1 MNVNTVTQAVYSDK
15 NQEIMDGHKVL
26 HGLNSCN
33 WAGFHQWRKADR
45 KVKKGAKGCA
55 ILMVCDKKKE
65 SAEGKESKFKV
76 CKRVYVFNFDHTEAA

>member
-1 MNVNTVTQAVYSDK
+1 MNTNSVTQAVYSTK
-15 NQEIMDGHKVL
+15 NQDIMDGHKKAN
-26 HGLNSCN
+26 GLKSNE

-65 SAEGKESKFKV
+65 SKEGKESKFKV